1 MVNFISLVITL
12 FLVCVSL
19 VGSVP
24 VASEEARV
32 VKRTPTDWGNY
43 VFIASQTSGIIGQ
56 NLGLIASPGNRA
68 ACTTEMIDLQGCAAG
83 YVSLCTEERWAF
95 EWCIQHVI
103 TIAECGAEWLNMTLG
118 CMGESSAYCVET
130 LFTLET
136 CANAVV
142 YDLVPPLK

>member
-24 VASEEARV
+24 VASEEVRV
-32 VKRTPTDWGNY
+32 AKRTTDWGNY

-68 ACTTEMIDLQGCAAG
+68 ACAGELWDLQACAAG

-103 TIAECGAEWLNMTLG
+103 TVATCGAEWLNMTLG

-136 CANAVV
+136 CANLIE
-142 YDLVPPLK
+142 YDPAPPLE